1 MVPSNEK
8 YGVRVMKK
16 STFVNLII
24 GTIGGL
30 LFALGMCMCLLP
42 EWNAFNIGVV
52 CTAIGFVS
60 LLVQSV
66 VAWLRSG
73 RKIKINWKIA
83 GKVLYG
89 VFASLVLGF
98 GMCMIMVW
106 NLMIP
111 GILVGIVG
119 IVMLLMLIPMF
130 LGLK

>member
-1 MVPSNEK
+1 
-8 YGVRVMKK
+8 MKK
-16 STFVNLII
+16 STFVNLIVGI
-24 GTIGGL
+24 IGGL

-42 EWNAFNIGVV
+42 EWNAFKIGVV
-52 CTAIGFVS
+52 CTAIGAMV
-60 LLVQSV
+60 LLIQSI

-89 VFASLVLGF
+89 VFAALVLGV
-98 GMCMIMVW
+98 GMCLIMVW
-106 NLMIP
+106 KLMLP

-119 IVMLLMLIPMF
+119 IVLLLMLIPMF